1 MKKEFEIGSKKQ
13 YHETM
18 ANIYELMNK
27 GERNLTKTE
36 TKKLGLMAKAAEKFE
51 DEAMGLK
58 PDFKPESLP
67 DMVRLVMLEKKISQ
81 ARLAEML
88 KVGKP
93 KLSQILNG
101 KRKPDLE
108 FLKLAYK
115 KLKIDPTFIL
125 EHI

>member
-1 MKKEFEIGSKKQ
+1 MKREFAISSKKH

-27 GERNLTKTE
+27 GESKLTKTE
-36 TKKLGLMAKAAEKFE
+36 TKNLGIMVKAAEKFE
-51 DEAMGLK
+51 DETMGLR
-58 PDFKPESLP
+58 PNFKPESLP

-88 KVGKP
+88 KMGKP

-101 KRKPDLE
+101 KRKPDLN
-108 FLKLAYK
+108 FLKLAYR
-115 KLKIDPTFIL
+115 KLEIDPTFIL

>member
-1 MKKEFEIGSKKQ
+1 MKREFVISSRKQ

-27 GERNLTKTE
+27 GEVNLTKTE
-36 TKKLGLMAKAAEKFE
+36 SNKFGLMVNAAEKFE
-51 DEAMGLK
+51 DETMGLR
-58 PDFKPESLP
+58 PDFKPASLP

-88 KVGKP
+88 NVGKP

-108 FLKLAYK
+108 FLKLAYR

>member
-1 MKKEFEIGSKKQ
+1 MKREFAISSKKH
-13 YHETM
+13 YHENM
-18 ANIYELMNK
+18 VNIYELMNK
-27 GERNLTKTE
+27 GEANLTNTE
-36 TKKLGLMAKAAEKFE
+36 RKKLGLMVNAAEKFE
-51 DEAMGLK
+51 DETMGLR
-58 PDFKPESLP
+58 PDFKPKTLP

-81 ARLAEML
+81 ATLAEML

>member
-1 MKKEFEIGSKKQ
+1 MKREFRISSKKH

-18 ANIYELMNK
+18 VNIYELMNK
-27 GERNLTKTE
+27 GEANLTNTE
-36 TKKLGLMAKAAEKFE
+36 RKKLGLMVNAAEKFE
-51 DEAMGLK
+51 DETMGLR

-81 ARLAEML
+81 ATLAEML

>member
-1 MKKEFEIGSKKQ
+1 MKREFAISSKKH

-18 ANIYELMNK
+18 VNIYELMNK
-27 GERNLTKTE
+27 GEENLTNAE
-36 TKKLGLMAKAAEKFE
+36 RKKLGLMVNAAEKFE
-51 DEAMGLK
+51 DETIGLR
-58 PDFKPESLP
+58 PDFKPASLP

-81 ARLAEML
+81 ATLAEML
-88 KVGKP
+88 KVGRP

>member
-1 MKKEFEIGSKKQ
+1 MKRGFVISSKKQ

-18 ANIYELMNK
+18 ANIYELMNA
-27 GERNLTKTE
+27 GETNLTKAE
-36 TKKLGLMAKAAEKFE
+36 SKKLALMVNAAEKFE
-51 DEAMGLK
+51 DETMGLR

-67 DMVRLVMLEKKISQ
+67 EMVRLVMLEKKISQ

>member
-1 MKKEFEIGSKKQ
+1 MKREFVIRSKKQ

-27 GERNLTKTE
+27 GETNLTKTE
-36 TKKLGLMAKAAEKFE
+36 TKKLGVMGKAAEKFE
-51 DEAMGLK
+51 DETMGLR

-67 DMVRLVMLEKKISQ
+67 DMVRLIMLEKKISQ

-88 KVGKP
+88 NVEKP

>member
-1 MKKEFEIGSKKQ
+1 MKREFTISSKKQ

-27 GERNLTKTE
+27 GETNLTKTE
-36 TKKLGLMAKAAEKFE
+36 TKKLGLMVKAAEKFE
-51 DEAMGLK
+51 DEIMGLK
-58 PDFKPESLP
+58 PDFKPASLP

-93 KLSQILNG
+93 KLSQILDG

-125 EHI
+125 EHS

>member
-1 MKKEFEIGSKKQ
+1 MKREFVISSKKQ

-27 GERNLTKTE
+27 GEANLTKTE
-36 TKKLGLMAKAAEKFE
+36 SKKLVLMVNAAEKFE
-51 DEAMGLK
+51 DEKMGLR

-88 KVGKP
+88 NVGKP

-108 FLKLAYK
+108 FLKLAYR